1 MSQEDTYLIWAVKLM
16 NSREGGGKPRLIELG
31 APWNLPIGAFK
42 QKILDGQ
49 GLRDQVALGD
59 VRIVANGAQ
68 KADDGATLMSAGIA
82 QGDNIVCVLP
92 AQQPRPTQPAAAD
105 AAPAAASAPAARPL
119 ILRRRSARRGGAD
132 SGGAAALAPSTAC
145 GICHEEDI
153 PAASRAEIDCGHTFC
168 FDCLK
173 QWCETQNTCPTCRV
187 RVESARR
194 GAGGRRVTFEHRDR
208 EIDDEDTEGAEND
221 DNFVSDS
228 QVKCHGTGEGC
239 ACRWR
244 NGEFDAKSQSEQLE
258 LQAENC
264 SIECDGCETWYHIHC
279 VGFESRS
286 QVPSDDVEWLCPKCK
301 PRPAPRAAAAA
312 APAPAAAPPPAAK
325 GRAKRKARPG
335 APGLPPRAAA
345 DRAKWGRASPESDDD
360 SDNLSDSE
368 EEEYVQDAGGDDDD
382 DDDDDFEDEE
392 WRQGGSGKAAK
403 RSRAAAPSTAAASA
417 GGAEAQG
424 GDFAPARVM
433 ALLCGAAGCGEGAD
447 SLSLGD
453 LERAASSFEQFGTS
467 EEEVESLFKLSGR
480 ETTERLTVED
490 LRTIMGIAFPSS
502 IQEGGGTGKGKGKA
516 KGRARGGA
524 RGNGKSATG

>member
-1 MSQEDTYLIWAVKLM
+1 
-16 NSREGGGKPRLIELG
+16 
-31 APWNLPIGAFK
+31 
-42 QKILDGQ
+42 
-49 GLRDQVALGD
+49 
-59 VRIVANGAQ
+59 
-68 KADDGATLMSAGIA
+68 
-82 QGDNIVCVLP
+82 
-92 AQQPRPTQPAAAD
+92 
-105 AAPAAASAPAARPL
+105 
-119 ILRRRSARRGGAD
+119 
-132 SGGAAALAPSTAC
+132 
-145 GICHEEDI
+145 
-153 PAASRAEIDCGHTFC
+153 SRAEIDCGHTFC
-168 FDCLK
+168 FDGLT
-173 QWCETQNTCPTCRV
+173 QWCETQTTCPTCRV
-187 RVESARR
+187 RVESAGR

-312 APAPAAAPPPAAK
+312 APRAAQAAPPPAASAGN

-368 EEEYVQDAGGDDDD
+368 EEEYVQDAGGEDD
-382 DDDDDFEDEE
+382 DDDDDFEDED
-392 WRQGGSGKAAK
+392 WRQGSSGKAAK

-424 GDFAPARVM
+424 GDFAPVRVM

-490 LRTIMGIAFPSS
+490 LRTIMGFAF
-502 IQEGGGTGKGKGKA
+502 EEAGGTAKGKGKA